1 MRFKT
6 LQLIFGISALSF
18 ILGLVIMKTVKEE
31 EKYVLEKVEIP
42 EESKHLDLDSIEC
55 MALNIYH
62 ESRNQTLAGRL
73 AVGYVTMN
81 RVNSNKY
88 PDTICGVVKQAK
100 MNRWYLERHNKKVP
114 SRNKCQFSWYCDGKK
129 DDYSDTKT
137 FNEIYALSEQL
148 YKSYDEARD
157 FTDGA
162 VMYHASYVRPYWA
175 KAYDK
180 TSRIESHIF
189 YK

>member
-1 MRFKT
+1 MKIANILSGVLST
-6 LQLIFGISALSF
+6 TAIASIAL
-18 ILGLVIMKTVKEE
+18 VAHAQ
-31 EKYVLEKVEIP
+31 VLENEILEHEANYVEQ
-42 EESKHLDLDSIEC
+42 HQCL
-55 MALNIYH
+55 ALNIYH
-62 ESRNQTLAGRL
+62 EARSQSRLGQK
-73 AVGYVTMN
+73 AVGFVTLN
-81 RVNSNKY
+81 RVSDSRY
-88 PDTICGVVKQAK
+88 PDTICDVVFDS
-100 MNRWYLERHNKKVP
+100 YLDSHGQP
-114 SRNKCQFSWYCDGKK
+114 IRNKCQFSWYCDGKK

>member
-1 MRFKT
+1 
-6 LQLIFGISALSF
+6 
-18 ILGLVIMKTVKEE
+18 
-31 EKYVLEKVEIP
+31 
-42 EESKHLDLDSIEC
+42 
-55 MALNIYH
+55 
-62 ESRNQTLAGRL
+62 
-73 AVGYVTMN
+73 MN
-81 RVNSNKY
+81 RVSDSRY
-88 PDTICGVVKQAK
+88 PDTVCDVVYQAHVDR
-100 MNRWYLERHNKKVP
+100 NGNP
-114 SRNKCQFSWYCDGKK
+114 IRNKCQFSWYCDGKK
-129 DDYSDTKT
+129 DDYSDVKT
-137 FNEIYALSEQL
+137 FNEIYALSERL